1 MNTITKGPDSFD
13 FTTVEELLE
22 TPLVRRHNATHF
34 AYNARQLWAYDGHAL
49 SLVGRLKE
57 PVRIPAQ
64 VSLAQ
69 DQ

>member
-1 MNTITKGPDSFD
+1 MNTISHGSDSFD

-49 SLVGRLKE
+49 SLIGRLKE
-57 PVRIPAQ
+57 PERIPAQ
-64 VSLAQ
+64 VSYQ
-69 DQ
+69 VDQ